1 MFSRSS
7 RVWHASE
14 FPSFSRLNNIPLYVG
29 WWGFKLSV
37 MLHAF
42 EPHLENMSCHRIRDA
57 RGPSGVHTFHLAC
70 HTFLTCS
77 FSPPVSLPL
86 LSPLLL
92 PLFLSFSLYLSF
104 FLLSS
109 FLSPS
114 PSILPFFPSF
124 QSFLSQVGW
133 GVDLNISLLLRSGMK
148 GCLERGQ
155 IAVEAVNSM
164 DLFWGALGVTFT

>member
-1 MFSRSS
+1 MWVGGVLNFQSCCMPLSLTS
-7 RVWHASE
+7 KTCPVTESEMPGARVGFTLSTWRVTPFLCVL
-14 FPSFSRLNNIPLYVG
+14 FPL
-29 WWGFKLSV
+29 
-37 MLHAF
+37 
-42 EPHLENMSCHRIRDA
+42 
-57 RGPSGVHTFHLAC
+57 PSLFLFFHLC
-70 HTFLTCS
+70 FRL
-77 FSPPVSLPL
+77 FF
-86 LSPLLL
+86 
-92 PLFLSFSLYLSF
+92 FLSLFLSF